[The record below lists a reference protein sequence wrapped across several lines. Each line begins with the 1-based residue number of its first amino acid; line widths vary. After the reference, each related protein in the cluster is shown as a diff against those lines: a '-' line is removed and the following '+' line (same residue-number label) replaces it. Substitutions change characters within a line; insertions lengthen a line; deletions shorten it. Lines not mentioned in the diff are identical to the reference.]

1 MALVRWSRGCTGDHV
16 LMLNNHQCAGRDD
29 LYARLFCNNCHIL
42 HTSGNTINSLGWEL
56 SSTCWTSAFRFAL
69 VIDWRTTGEYQSSQ
83 LFTGTL
89 LWIMWRG
96 VMWTM
101 IITYYVSH
109 SSHERLLMDRQFP
122 STPGTYS
129 PVSMK
134 KIYTVGGNYVYCCT
148 PDYFFTLGMHLVV
161 DMTISHVT

>member
-1 MALVRWSRGCTGDHV
+1 MCYCWTITSAQAVRIYMHTYLQQLPYPSHV
-16 LMLNNHQCAGRDD
+16 
-29 LYARLFCNNCHIL
+29 
-42 HTSGNTINSLGWEL
+42 GNTINSLGWEL
-56 SSTCWTSAFRFAL
+56 CSKCWTGAFWFAL
-69 VIDWRTTGEYQSSQ
+69 VIDWRTTGEYQSSSVVYRDAA
-83 LFTGTL
+83 LDNE
-89 LWIMWRG
+89 RG
-96 VMWTM
+96 VVWTM

-109 SSHERLLMDRQFP
+109 ASHERLLMDRQFP

-148 PDYFFTLGMHLVV
+148 PDYFFTLRMHLVV